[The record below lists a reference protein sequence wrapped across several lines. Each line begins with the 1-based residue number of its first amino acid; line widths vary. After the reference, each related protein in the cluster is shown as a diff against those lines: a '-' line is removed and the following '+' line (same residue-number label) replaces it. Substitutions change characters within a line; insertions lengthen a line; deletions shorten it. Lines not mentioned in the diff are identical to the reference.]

1 MIYFLIVIQLCI
13 LLLYTVLKML
23 HGFFS
28 ERVNRALIT
37 QIFADTSFL
46 QNIFG
51 NFIFGLQYNIIV
63 LIHVI
68 SKPFKKYSTLSL
80 RRQL

>member
-13 LLLYTVLKML
+13 LLIYTVLKML

-68 SKPFKKYSTLSL
+68 SKPF
-80 RRQL
+80 

>member
-13 LLLYTVLKML
+13 LLIYTVLKML

-28 ERVNRALIT
+28 ERVNHALIT
-37 QIFADTSFL
+37 QIFADTTFL

-68 SKPFKKYSTLSL
+68 SKPF
-80 RRQL
+80 

>member
-13 LLLYTVLKML
+13 LLIYTVLKML

-63 LIHVI
+63 LINVI
-68 SKPFKKYSTLSL
+68 SKPF
-80 RRQL
+80 

>member
-13 LLLYTVLKML
+13 LLIYTVLKML

-46 QNIFG
+46 RNIFG

-68 SKPFKKYSTLSL
+68 SKPF
-80 RRQL
+80 